1 MDDILLAS
9 SDVNMILEKKKFL
22 SLDFDLKYLGE
33 ASFILE
39 IEVDRDRRKRVI
51 RIIAKGIFRKVS
63 KEV

>member
-1 MDDILLAS
+1 MDDILLDS

-22 SLDFDLKYLGE
+22 SLDFDLKDLGE

-39 IEVDRDRRKRVI
+39 IEVDRDRRKRGI

-63 KEV
+63 KEI